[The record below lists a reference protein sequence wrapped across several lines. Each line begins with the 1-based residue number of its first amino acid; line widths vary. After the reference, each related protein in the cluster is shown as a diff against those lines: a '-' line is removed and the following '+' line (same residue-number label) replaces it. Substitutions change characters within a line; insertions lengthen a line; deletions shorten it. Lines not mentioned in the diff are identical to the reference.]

1 MSQLPKPF
9 PRGRR
14 FVQLFPTLRL
24 VFAFYFAFCAFGFYF
39 ILLALPFRFCS
50 SLFSFSAAA
59 PGMIVLQGSL
69 IPCRI
74 TDAQICHPLSRVFLS
89 LFLCRSFCLSGY
101 NLLDRVFPFCIS
113 SAANQP
119 LFFPFPAQGMTG
131 ICSVFISISP
141 LAFNFF
147 PLLFCMFFNVFTP
160 GQVNILSFNILS
172 YTACP
177 HFLLLSYSSF
187 IMLFC

>member
-14 FVQLFPTLRL
+14 LVQLFPTLRL

-89 LFLCRSFCLSGY
+89 LFLCRIFCLSGY
-101 NLLDRVFPFCIS
+101 NLLDRVLPFCIS

-119 LFFPFPAQGMTG
+119 LFFPIPGSGDDRNLFFMSTSPWAFLKFL
-131 ICSVFISISP
+131 SAPVLHVFQCFYTWSGKYP
-141 LAFNFF
+141 FF
-147 PLLFCMFFNVFTP
+147 
-160 GQVNILSFNILS
+160 
-172 YTACP
+172 
-177 HFLLLSYSSF
+177 
-187 IMLFC
+187 

>member
-1 MSQLPKPF
+1 
-9 PRGRR
+9 
-14 FVQLFPTLRL
+14 
-24 VFAFYFAFCAFGFYF
+24 
-39 ILLALPFRFCS
+39 
-50 SLFSFSAAA
+50 
-59 PGMIVLQGSL
+59 MIVLQGSL

-89 LFLCRSFCLSGY
+89 LFLCRVFCLSGY

-119 LFFPFPAQGMTG
+119 LFFPIPGSGDDRNLFFMST
-131 ICSVFISISP
+131 SP
-141 LAFNFF
+141 WAFFNFF